1 MNTIQNEGSKQRIRE
16 RFWDVLSGELD
27 VEGAEIAAR
36 WWTSMGGREGVVF
49 RQAKSAGAEN
59 VCAML

>member
-36 WWTSMGGREGVVF
+36 WWTNMGGREGAVF